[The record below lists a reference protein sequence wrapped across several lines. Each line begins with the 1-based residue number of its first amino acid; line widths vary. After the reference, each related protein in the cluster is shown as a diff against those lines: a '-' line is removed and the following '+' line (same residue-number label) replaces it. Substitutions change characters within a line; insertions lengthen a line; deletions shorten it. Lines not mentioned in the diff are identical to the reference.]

1 MYLFLF
7 IANQINHRLSPTT
20 LLILSSSEEDP
31 DEVEMN
37 YDVLLVEVDIRQ
49 YCACRGSTR
58 SIFLGGKVNIVH

>member
-20 LLILSSSEEDP
+20 LLILSSSEGDS

-37 YDVLLVEVDIRQ
+37 YDVLLVEV
-49 YCACRGSTR
+49 S
-58 SIFLGGKVNIVH
+58 